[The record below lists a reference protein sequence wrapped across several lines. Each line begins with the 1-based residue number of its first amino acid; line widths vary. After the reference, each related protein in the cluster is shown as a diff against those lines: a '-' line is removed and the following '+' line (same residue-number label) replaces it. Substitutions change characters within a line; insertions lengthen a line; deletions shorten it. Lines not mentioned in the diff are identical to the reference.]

1 MFTYQI
7 VATEAF
13 TDESDSIAP
22 GHILI
27 EGDKT
32 EAFQFSSDALMTGL
46 AVLQGI
52 SGGRA
57 FNAARD
63 SADIIAAEV
72 E

>member
-1 MFTYQI
+1 MFNYKI
-7 VATEAF
+7 IATESF
-13 TDESDSIAP
+13 SDESDSIAP

-27 EGDKT
+27 EGDET
-32 EAFQFSSDALMTGL
+32 EVFQFSSDAIMAGL
-46 AVLQGI
+46 AVLHGI

-63 SADIIAAEV
+63 SADIIATEV